1 MFQRRLGAGPVGRR
15 PQTRPS
21 SDLTDVANRKSQGN
35 IVFLLAFEM
44 ASSGQE
50 SWLKCACISSA
61 MVVPLFSV
69 GWEFRTTREYCPCA
83 RVCLQSIVFTRNST
97 KETATETRSYRRKS
111 KGTGSTRLDGQKVPE
126 TIQDETSKSPG
137 ANDSNRKHRQIHR
150 AEKQLRR

>member
-1 MFQRRLGAGPVGRR
+1 MAEVRLHKLGDGRPAFFGRLGIPDN
-15 PQTRPS
+15 T
-21 SDLTDVANRKSQGN
+21 
-35 IVFLLAFEM
+35 
-44 ASSGQE
+44 
-50 SWLKCACISSA
+50 
-61 MVVPLFSV
+61 
-69 GWEFRTTREYCPCA
+69 